1 MKTVM
6 IWISCAFTCLC
17 LSACSDSPPAPVKS
31 VVVPVESNLP
41 ARVKPGLNIS
51 LPVLQQKIPEGVPA
65 EIDLALFSHVPD
77 GEIEVTITL
86 PETLE
91 LLDGD
96 LQRRFTMPE
105 RNIPIAL
112 TVYGREEGKHYITL
126 QARHLSSGTHRVLS
140 AIIWVGE
147 DVELLKS
154 RAAASKKSD
163 RSNID
168 MQAEE
173 TIYPGSSE

>member
-1 MKTVM
+1 MKVVITWM
-6 IWISCAFTCLC
+6 ISALASLCLC
-17 LSACSDSPPAPVKS
+17 ACSDSTPAPVKA
-31 VVVPVESNLP
+31 VVVPVESD
-41 ARVKPGLNIS
+41 AATRVKPGLNIS

-65 EIDLALFSHVPD
+65 EVNLALFSHVSD
-77 GEIEVTITL
+77 GEVEVTITL

-105 RNIPIAL
+105 RNMPIAL
-112 TVYGREEGKHYITL
+112 TVYAQQEGKYYITL
-126 QARHLSSGTHRVLS
+126 KARHLASGTHRVLS

-154 RAAASKKSD
+154 RAAASEKKDSA
-163 RSNID
+163 NTN
-168 MQAEE
+168 MPAEE